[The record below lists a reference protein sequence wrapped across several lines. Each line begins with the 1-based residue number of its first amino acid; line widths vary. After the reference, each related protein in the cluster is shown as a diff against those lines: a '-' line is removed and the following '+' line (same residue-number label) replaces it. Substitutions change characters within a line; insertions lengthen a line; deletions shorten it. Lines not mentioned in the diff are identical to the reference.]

1 MASTFKS
8 FLNSDITTTRTML
21 HEAVP
26 ITGSILARTYGAP
39 TTGETNIKT
48 YGHGMFTSVY
58 DYPYLSSSSNHLMDI
73 TFGTHPDWDGYNAFA
88 SGYPDNMDADGQA
101 QFTIRK
107 NIYTQMQQILVGY
120 DQNGNLRKF
129 DRDGN
134 FSDTTDDMYNN
145 CIFISLSRLLVK
157 DEIKKGTFRLE
168 LGVGRSALSQ
178 NYNGAATIAQMFEN
192 PGGAPDA
199 GGTVAITD
207 SGAQDEYRV
216 NSPVGEY
223 AVLNLIE
230 VDGPD
235 ADDAVDDKALQEDN
249 VTIPVGLIY
258 YQAGIIVLNMDWM
271 AEVDLAA
278 QDPGGLDGANANNGP
293 DDDGKLTNQAT
304 IGTAYLNW
312 YWDRD
317 AAVPAAVNWYN
328 MLRADSGFSIDKLSE
343 GFRHR
348 VNKIQFQ
355 NTTEL
360 NSTIYFC
367 RAKHNEFNYSSNHS
381 YLDGSKIRVKENAT
395 DQPISFITTVGLY
408 SADQELLAVA
418 KLSEPLKKDPSN
430 ELALRVRLD
439 Y

>member
-26 ITGSILARTYGAP
+26 ITGSILARTYGVP
-39 TTGETNIKT
+39 STGETNIKT
-48 YGHGMFTSVY
+48 YGHGMFTSIY
-58 DYPYLSSSSNHLMDI
+58 DYPYLSSSSNHLMDV

-88 SGYPDNMDADGQA
+88 SGAPDNMDADGQA

-107 NIYTQMQQILVGY
+107 NIYTQMQQILVGH

-145 CIFISLSRLLVK
+145 FIFISLSRQLVK

-168 LGVGRSALSQ
+168 LGVGRSTLSP
-178 NYNGAATIAQMFEN
+178 NYAGAATIAQMFEN
-192 PGGAPDA
+192 PDGDPVA

-223 AVLNLIE
+223 AILNLVE

-235 ADDAVDDKALQEDN
+235 AGVEVDDKALQEDDD
-249 VTIPVGLIY
+249 TIPVGLIY
-258 YQAGIIVLNMDWM
+258 YQAGIVVLNMDWM

-293 DDDGKLTNQAT
+293 DDDGELTNQAT
-304 IGTAYLNW
+304 INTAYLNW

-317 AAVPAAVNWYN
+317 NNTAVNWYN
-328 MLRADSGFSIDKLSE
+328 MLKADSGFSIDKLSE

-367 RAKHNEFNYSSNHS
+367 RAKHNEFNYSSNNS